1 MPHPCNSSLGNLY
14 CVVGSFGPQRV
25 QSGKAIGTLLSCKL
39 WLILGHS
46 GSLCPET
53 SRKEAIILAGIINSN
68 HHEVAMLL
76 PHRRSGE
83 KYVWH
88 WVILVGKYIA
98 TSLPNSRDKWKR
110 PASTVWEVYG
120 YWGWCRASQTKQ
132 TSKTNHC
139 SCLSLGEPIMH
150 GWEEAEH
157 QMEPPDQPE
166 LSFPFCAS
174 FKKKRSSGT
183 PVSLLPRF
191 LGGS

>member
-1 MPHPCNSSLGNLY
+1 
-14 CVVGSFGPQRV
+14 
-25 QSGKAIGTLLSCKL
+25 
-39 WLILGHS
+39 
-46 GSLCPET
+46 
-53 SRKEAIILAGIINSN
+53 
-68 HHEVAMLL
+68 MLL

-174 FKKKRSSGT
+174 FKKKEVLWNTSLTPPQISWWKSRPSAQGAECCEHESGT
-183 PVSLLPRF
+183 LLRSHCKQTCSSICCVHIF
-191 LGGS
+191 RVCLSSRELWNSRI